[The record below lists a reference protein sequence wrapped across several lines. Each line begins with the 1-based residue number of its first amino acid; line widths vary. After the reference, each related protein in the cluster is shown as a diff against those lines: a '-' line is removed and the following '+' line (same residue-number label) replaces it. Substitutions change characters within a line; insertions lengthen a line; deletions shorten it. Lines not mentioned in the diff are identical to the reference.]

1 MSKELIERLRS
12 KAAKCGYG
20 AYSDPLMS
28 KAADRIEQ
36 LEAEVAA
43 IKAEAAHW
51 KSNHATEVRRARI
64 LKERTDMPI
73 DRVAAYEKW
82 KEDQNLLSGFYDLT
96 GLMQSAL
103 EEDTARIGELREQLA
118 ASQAREQQFRE
129 ALIGAHKAL
138 EAIGD
143 EMTVGDRY
151 TNAGQYLIDSLCP
164 SREALALP
172 SDTTALE
179 ALIAKAG
186 EVMRER
192 CWHSVPFGQIAI
204 CGAIR
209 ALPSITLED
218 LK

>member
-1 MSKELIERLRS
+1 MSKELIERLRNTT
-12 KAAKCGYG
+12 YHNL
-20 AYSDPLMS
+20 DPYE
-28 KAADRIEQ
+28 AADRIEQ

-43 IKAEAAHW
+43 IKAEVAHW

-103 EEDTARIGELREQLA
+103 EEDTARIGELCEQLA
-118 ASQAREQQFRE
+118 ASQAREQQLRE
-129 ALIGAHKAL
+129 ALTCCVCAMQDYQAGIGITELFDKGERL
-138 EAIGD
+138 GRLVLLSEK
-143 EMTVGDRY
+143 
-151 TNAGQYLIDSLCP
+151 Q
-164 SREALALP
+164 
-172 SDTTALE
+172 DTTALE
-179 ALIAKAG
+179 AMIAKAG

-192 CWHSVPFGQIAI
+192 CACIRYDEKLEGS
-204 CGAIR
+204 IR
-209 ALPSITLED
+209 ALPNVTLED